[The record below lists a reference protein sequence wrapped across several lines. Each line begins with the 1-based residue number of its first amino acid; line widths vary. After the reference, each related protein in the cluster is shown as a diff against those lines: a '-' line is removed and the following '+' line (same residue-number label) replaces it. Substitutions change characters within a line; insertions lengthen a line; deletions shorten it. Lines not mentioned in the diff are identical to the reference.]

1 MNACV
6 ELLADDVW
14 AAEDDKT
21 GFLSFGVDSSD
32 QLYLEK
38 RPIFLPM
45 VPMSTI
51 NQKYDKWGQLRK
63 LNKSKYEIFDEWSK
77 YYVWLYPLW
86 KNSKNQEMSIK

>member
-1 MNACV
+1 MSSIFEVLFYFWFGILSLLSSWNEMDVCV
-6 ELLADDVW
+6 KLLADDVW

-51 NQKYDKWGQLRK
+51 NQKYDK
-63 LNKSKYEIFDEWSK
+63 
-77 YYVWLYPLW
+77 
-86 KNSKNQEMSIK
+86 